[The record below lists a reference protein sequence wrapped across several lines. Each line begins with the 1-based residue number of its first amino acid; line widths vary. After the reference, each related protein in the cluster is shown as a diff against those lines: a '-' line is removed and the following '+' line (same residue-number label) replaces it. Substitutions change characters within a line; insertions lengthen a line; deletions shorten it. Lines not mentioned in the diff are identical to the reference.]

1 MFLVISSSFDS
12 FYRLCSTE
20 TLKFCFNHN
29 LLDGKESNFFD
40 IKCFTQAWFHVKHR
54 EDSLFRK
61 VFLQKSPILLLAFL
75 VRRAVHL

>member
-1 MFLVISSSFDS
+1 MFLVISSSFCS

-40 IKCFTQAWFHVKHR
+40 TKCFMYVWFHVKHR
-54 EDSLFRK
+54 EGSLFRRF
-61 VFLQKSPILLLAFL
+61 FLLKPPILLLAFL
-75 VRRAVHL
+75 VRRAIHL

>member
-1 MFLVISSSFDS
+1 MFLVISSSFGS

-40 IKCFTQAWFHVKHR
+40 TKCFMYVWFHVKHR
-54 EDSLFRK
+54 ENSLFCK
-61 VFLQKSPILLLAFL
+61 VFLLKPPILLLAFL
-75 VRRAVHL
+75 VRRKVHL

>member
-1 MFLVISSSFDS
+1 MFLVISSSFGS

-40 IKCFTQAWFHVKHR
+40 TKCFMYVLFHVKHR
-54 EDSLFRK
+54 GNSLFRK
-61 VFLQKSPILLLAFL
+61 VFLLKPPILLLAFL